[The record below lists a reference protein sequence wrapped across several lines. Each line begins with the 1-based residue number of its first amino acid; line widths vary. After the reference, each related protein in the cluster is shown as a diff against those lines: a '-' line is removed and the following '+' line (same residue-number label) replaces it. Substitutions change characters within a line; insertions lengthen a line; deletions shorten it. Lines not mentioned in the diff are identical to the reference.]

1 MIIQIMSFY
10 KAIKQISFD
19 CNLEK
24 SKLQSIMNS
33 ILTRYCQMKVSG
45 YNKKEDHFWSK
56 KLNTK
61 CECNIFVIIAVQSL
75 DYHSS
80 QVIVTPVLGKE
91 NEIDAFVTH
100 FKEALQEYKEIPF
113 VKHLL
118 EVR

>member
-1 MIIQIMSFY
+1 MSLY
-10 KAIKQISFD
+10 KAIKQITFD
-19 CNLEK
+19 CNVDK
-24 SKLQSIMNS
+24 TKLQSIMNS

-56 KLNTK
+56 KLNWK
-61 CECNIFVIIAVQSL
+61 YECNMFVIIAVQSR

-91 NEIDAFVTH
+91 NEIAAFVTN

-113 VKHLL
+113 VKQLM
-118 EVR
+118 ECT